1 MTIQTADHTIGE
13 LLRRWR
19 QHRRVSQLDLAL
31 QAEVSARHISFLETG
46 RSLPS
51 REMVLRLADHLG
63 IPLRERNSLLMAAG
77 FAPVYPATSL
87 DDPSMSVI
95 RSAIDLVLKGH
106 EPNPAIAIDRYWTL
120 VAANRSIE
128 LLLMGVAPE
137 LLEPPI
143 NVLRL
148 SLHPDGLASRIIN
161 LDQWRN
167 HVFRQLRNYIDT
179 SADPEL
185 AALYEELRSY
195 PGGEDIGRF
204 EQSHSA
210 LAVEDLVIP
219 LRFRSEA
226 GDLSFFSTT
235 TVFGT
240 ANDVTLAELAIESFF
255 PADETTAAVLRRGM
269 PPPEST

>member
-1 MTIQTADHTIGE
+1 MGE

-51 REMVLRLADHLG
+51 REMLLRLADHLG

-87 DDPSMSVI
+87 EDPSMGVI

-106 EPNPAIAIDRYWTL
+106 EPYPAIAIDRYWTL
-120 VAANRSIE
+120 VTANRSID

-137 LLEPPI
+137 LLEPPV

-148 SLHPDGLASRIIN
+148 SLHPDGLAPRIIN
-161 LDQWRN
+161 LDQWRT

-179 SADPEL
+179 SADPAL

-195 PGGEDIGRF
+195 PGGDDTGRN
-204 EQSHSA
+204 EQRPGA
-210 LAVEDLVIP
+210 LVVDDLVIP

-226 GDLSFFSTT
+226 GELSFFSTT

-255 PADETTAAVLRRGM
+255 PADAATTDILRNMAG
-269 PPPEST
+269 T

>member
-1 MTIQTADHTIGE
+1 MAEHTIGE

-19 QHRRVSQLDLAL
+19 QHRRVSQLELAL
-31 QAEVSARHISFLETG
+31 HAEVSARHISFLETG

-51 REMVLRLADHLG
+51 REMLLRLADHLG

-77 FAPVYPATSL
+77 FAPVYSATSL
-87 DDPSMSVI
+87 EDPSMEVI
-95 RSAIDLVLKGH
+95 RSAIELVLKGH

-120 VAANRSIE
+120 VTANRSID

-137 LLEPPI
+137 LLEPPV

-148 SLHPDGLASRIIN
+148 SLHPDGLAPRIIN
-161 LDQWRN
+161 LDQWRS

-179 SADPEL
+179 SADPAL

-195 PGGEDIGRF
+195 PGGDDTGHS
-204 EQSHSA
+204 EQRPSGSG
-210 LAVEDLVIP
+210 LAVDDLVIP

-226 GDLSFFSTT
+226 GELSFFSTT

-240 ANDVTLAELAIESFF
+240 ANDVTLAELAIESFY
-255 PADETTAAVLRRGM
+255 PADAPTADILRHIANA
-269 PPPEST
+269 